1 MPETTLNPR
10 TVVRRSNEVVFSRLD
25 DELIAIDAEVGY
37 CYSLNESAARIWDL
51 LEAPASA
58 ESVCGRLR
66 DEYAV
71 DEATCLADVTRTL
84 DDLRAAG
91 LLEVDAPPA

>member
-10 TVVRRSNEVVFSRLD
+10 TVVRRSKEVVFSRLD
-25 DELIAIDAEVGY
+25 DELIAIDADAGY
-37 CYSLNESAARIWDL
+37 CYSLNESAARIWEL

-58 ESVCGRLR
+58 HSVCGRLR

-71 DEATCLADVTRTL
+71 DEATCVADVTQTL
-84 DDLRAAG
+84 DGLRTAG
-91 LLEVDAPPA
+91 LVEVDAPAA